1 MSLKRAKYDQESFA
15 AGASASL
22 NKSLKDIDRILE
34 GLPLATDRPLREEFR
49 STIRH
54 SLVKAQKRF
63 YKIGFKRGV
72 FTAHEL
78 FKKSKNIPFPIKKK
92 IKVSFLASN
101 RQELVTLL
109 ALKKK

>member
-1 MSLKRAKYDQESFA
+1 MPLKPLKYNQEIFA

-34 GLPLATDRPLREEFR
+34 GLSLTTDRPLREEFR
-49 STIRH
+49 TTIRH
-54 SLVKAQKRF
+54 ALVKAQRRF

-72 FTAHEL
+72 FTTHEL
-78 FKKSKNIPFPIKKK
+78 FKKSKNIPFPIRKKM
-92 IKVSFLASN
+92 KVSFLASN
-101 RQELVTLL
+101 RPELVTLL